1 MSATTRVEPCTAA
14 LHAAGVERHGAT
26 ELAPVDLLVRPGTL
40 TAVVGGDGAGKTTL
54 LQVLVGAVAPTSGE
68 VSTPPRD
75 RIGYVSAGP
84 GVHRDL
90 SVDENLRFAGTAY
103 GLRGDALDARIDEL
117 LATTGLGDARA
128 RLGGQLS
135 GGMRQKLAFGC
146 AVLHAPDL
154 LVLDEPTTGVDPVSR
169 AELWRLVST
178 AVARGAAT
186 VFSTTYVDE
195 AERADH
201 VVVLDRGRVLA
212 DGAPEAIRRAVP
224 GRVVRTIGAPADH
237 PSWRRGRTRHAWV
250 ADGPLPSR
258 GERIE
263 PDLEDAVVVA
273 ALAAEREGR
282 A

>member
-1 MSATTRVEPCTAA
+1 MSVATLADAVTATLRGVRVD
-14 LHAAGVERHGAT
+14 RHGAT
-26 ELAPVDLLVRPGTL
+26 DLAPVDLTVRPGTL

-54 LQVLVGAVAPTSGE
+54 LQVLVGAVVPTAGTVQS
-68 VSTPPRD
+68 PPRQ
-75 RIGYVSAGP
+75 RLGYVSAGP

-90 SVDENLRFAGTAY
+90 SVDENLRFAGAAY
-103 GLRGDALDARIDEL
+103 GLAGPALATRMDEL
-117 LATTGLGDARA
+117 LAVTDLAGARD
-128 RLGGQLS
+128 RLAGQLS
-135 GGMRQKLAFGC
+135 GGMRQKLAFAC

-178 AVARGAAT
+178 AVARGTAT
-186 VFSTTYVDE
+186 VFSSTYVDE

-201 VVVLDRGRVLA
+201 VVVLDRGHVLTA
-212 DGAPEAIRRAVP
+212 GPPEAIRRAVP
-224 GRVVRTIGAPADH
+224 GRVARTVGAPAEH

-250 ADGPLPSR
+250 ADGPLPAGAR
-258 GERIE
+258 EVE

-273 ALAAEREGR
+273 ALAADREGR